1 MNELI
6 RCPKCGEM
14 KPREDYYGVRKR
26 SGWCKVCSRAKS
38 AAYYAANKERQK
50 AKHREWVAANK
61 ERVAAHKAKSAYG
74 IPLDE
79 YEQLM
84 HEGKCAICGNTE
96 RLRIDHCHVS
106 ERVRGVLC
114 DSCNKGLG
122 FFRDDPARLRAAIR
136 YLDPMNVADRREFAE
151 AVLIDHDPASP
162 DGKVLIA
169 VPDNDDW
176 FDVCIQ
182 LRDHNFFLTDDHCK
196 AAASLIEA
204 VLRARGE
211 WPYQRKE
218 APDV

>member
-14 KPREDYYGVRKR
+14 KPREDYYGVRR
-26 SGWCKVCSRAKS
+26 RAGWCKVCSRTKS

-136 YLDPMNVADRREFAE
+136 YLKPDIFAATYEPVAD
-151 AVLIDHDPASP
+151 ASP
-162 DGKVLIA
+162 GSTS
-169 VPDNDDW
+169 
-176 FDVCIQ
+176 Q
-182 LRDHNFFLTDDHCK
+182 TT
-196 AAASLIEA
+196 
-204 VLRARGE
+204 ARS
-211 WPYQRKE
+211 RT
-218 APDV
+218 